1 MDFIHSIPQG
11 DRRALARML
20 TELENDTPSGRK
32 ALDELFLHTGKA
44 HLVGLTGPSGCGK
57 STLVNALV
65 QHLRT
70 QQPDQSIAVI
80 AVDPTSPFTGGA
92 LLGDRVRMR
101 DLALDEGV
109 FVRSMATRGALGGLA
124 RSTQAVSMALDAA
137 GYNPIL
143 IETVGAGQD
152 EVEIASLA
160 HTTLVVEA
168 PGLGDEVQA
177 SKAGI
182 MEIADVLVVNKS
194 DQPGADNLKQALE
207 AVLEMG
213 YANQV
218 HESQGKQNSPAWIPP
233 VLATVAL
240 DGSGVPE
247 LAGVIGEHEKW
258 LKENGEW
265 EKRERA
271 RLTAWVE
278 KLFREAVWQRWQ
290 GERTNREVEQAIE
303 QVMERKL
310 SPYQAVKRLLKK

>member
-1 MDFIHSIPQG
+1 MDFIHSILQG
-11 DRRALARML
+11 DRSALARML
-20 TELENDTPSGRK
+20 TEIENDTAAGREG
-32 ALDELFLHTGKA
+32 LDELFLHTGKA
-44 HLVGLTGPSGCGK
+44 HLIGITGPSGCGK

-65 QHLRT
+65 HHLRT
-70 QQPDQSIAVI
+70 QQPDQKIAVV

-124 RSTQAVSMALDAA
+124 RNTQAVSMALDAA
-137 GYNPIL
+137 GYDPIL

-152 EVEIASLA
+152 EVEIARLA

-207 AVLEMG
+207 AMLEMA
-213 YANQV
+213 YADQV
-218 HESQGKQNSPAWIPP
+218 NESQGKQNTPAWVPP
-233 VLATVAL
+233 VLATTAL
-240 DGSGVPE
+240 DGRGVPE
-247 LAGVIGEHEKW
+247 LAGVIGEHKRW
-258 LKENGEW
+258 LKESREW
-265 EKRERA
+265 KKRERV
-271 RLTAWVE
+271 RLSAWVE
-278 KLFREAVWQRWQ
+278 NLFREAAWKRWQ
-290 GERTNREVEQAIE
+290 EEQSALKVEQAIE

-310 SPYQAVKRLLKK
+310 SPYQAVEGLLKK